1 MIKRMIIIGA
11 KVINGK
17 ARSRVNNEFGTTE
30 HAILNIKLIHV
41 NFADIPSFSCL
52 NNWQQLFDS
61 DLLTG
66 PIVQKENIGT
76 KMIGGNLEIAENAF
90 FIPTDEIRIPMA

>member
-1 MIKRMIIIGA
+1 MGGRIIS
-11 KVINGK
+11 INEKSVRKSGSK
-17 ARSRVNNEFGTTE
+17 SNNKLVTTE

-41 NFADIPSFSCL
+41 NFADIPNFSCL

-66 PIVQKENIGT
+66 PIVHKENV
-76 KMIGGNLEIAENAF
+76 EINKTPGYCVISRRVFPNPIDVRSTPKA
-90 FIPTDEIRIPMA
+90 

>member
-1 MIKRMIIIGA
+1 MGA
-11 KVINGK
+11 RVIHITEKSVRKPGSK
-17 ARSRVNNEFGTTE
+17 SNNKLVTTE
-30 HAILNIKLIHV
+30 HAILNTKLIHV

-66 PIVQKENIGT
+66 PIVHKENI
-76 KMIGGNLEIAENAF
+76 EIN
-90 FIPTDEIRIPMA
+90 RIPG

>member
-1 MIKRMIIIGA
+1 MGTRIFHIKP
-11 KVINGK
+11 KPTNCK
-17 ARSRVNNEFGTTE
+17 SRSNANNKLVATE
-30 HAILNIKLIHV
+30 HAILNMKLIHV

-66 PIVQKENIGT
+66 PIVHKENI
-76 KMIGGNLEIAENAF
+76 EIH
-90 FIPTDEIRIPMA
+90 RIPGYCVRSRRVFLNPIDVRSTTKA

>member
-1 MIKRMIIIGA
+1 MTRTKDETPSDA
-11 KVINGK
+11 
-17 ARSRVNNEFGTTE
+17 NNRLVSTE
-30 HAILNIKLIHV
+30 HPRLNVKLIHV

-66 PIVQKENIGT
+66 PIVHKENI
-76 KMIGGNLEIAENAF
+76 EIN
-90 FIPTDEIRIPMA
+90 RIPGYCEISLRVFLIPIDARSTTKD